1 MASPLQAPLALLQGR
16 LPPVLMAG
24 SAVQIQQEVVVVRAD
39 SRAGQA
45 AQQLG
50 LALQALLLQKANQ

>member
-1 MASPLQAPLALLQGR
+1 MASPLQDPLALLQGR

-24 SAVQIQQEVVVVRAD
+24 SAVQIQQEVVVARAD

-50 LALQALLLQKANQ
+50 LALQALLLQKANL